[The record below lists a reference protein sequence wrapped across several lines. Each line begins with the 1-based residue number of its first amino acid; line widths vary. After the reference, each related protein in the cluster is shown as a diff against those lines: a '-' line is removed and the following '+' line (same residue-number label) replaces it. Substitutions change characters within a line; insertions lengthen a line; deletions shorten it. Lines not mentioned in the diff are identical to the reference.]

1 MNRPIVTDPMKT
13 LIAYST
19 TLGCTEQC
27 AAKLKD
33 DLGENVEM
41 IRISR
46 RRRYNLHQ
54 YDTIIVGGS
63 IHEGM
68 IQRSVNKFCEDNL
81 VVLLKK
87 QVGLFVCCMDP
98 DANEQELIQKAFPD
112 KLIENSLA
120 SGFFGGELNIK
131 KMNLLT
137 KIMTRKASRLQ
148 KEPEIDFHSILAFA
162 QKIQEQGNISKSKAP
177 IVNM

>member
-1 MNRPIVTDPMKT
+1 MKT

-27 AAKLKD
+27 ASKLKEDLVD
-33 DLGENVEM
+33 DVELV
-41 IRISR
+41 RISR
-46 RRRYNLHQ
+46 RRKFKLDP

-68 IQRSVNKFCEDNL
+68 IQRSVHKFCETNL
-81 VVLLKK
+81 QILLQK

-98 DANEQELIQKAFPD
+98 DADEQQLIDQAFPEQLV
-112 KLIENSLA
+112 KHALA
-120 SGFFGGELNIK
+120 SGFFGGELNFK

-137 KIMTRKASRLQ
+137 KIMTRKAARLK
-148 KEPEIDFHSILAFA
+148 KEPDIDFQKILAFA
-162 QKIQEQGNISKSKAP
+162 NEIQQLRSVSRMDGP
-177 IVNM
+177 IVHM

>member
-1 MNRPIVTDPMKT
+1 MKT

-27 AAKLKD
+27 ASRLKD
-33 DLGENVEM
+33 DLGEGVEM

-46 RRRYNLHQ
+46 RRRYNLQQ
-54 YDTIIVGGS
+54 YDYVIIGGS

-68 IQRSVNKFCEDNL
+68 IQRSVYKFCESYL
-81 VVLLKK
+81 SVLLNK

-98 DANEQELIQKAFPD
+98 DANEQELIDRAFPSR
-112 KLIENSLA
+112 LVEHALA

-131 KMNLLT
+131 KMNLLQ
-137 KIMTRKASRLQ
+137 KIMTRKAARLQ
-148 KEPEIDFHSILAFA
+148 KEPDIDFQSILRFA
-162 QKIQEQGNISKSKAP
+162 RTIHELGSDDNINGP
-177 IVNM
+177 IVHM